1 MMAAEAE
8 PLDRMLQDAM
18 DAYRDGDF
26 NKAEVQCRQILEQD
40 PNHIGTMQVLAAVAG
55 QFGVPQRGIE
65 LVNKIIQLQPAHA
78 DAHIQLA
85 KLLRQEGKDEEAIAA
100 LKTAMEF
107 APKSAAAYNDLGLI
121 YRDTNRA
128 AEATECF
135 DRAAELDP
143 KMAIAHYNKGL
154 VLEAQGRRAEAI
166 AAFKNVISADPK
178 FAEAYAKL
186 GNLMLQSNEH
196 SAAFDMFRNA
206 VQAKPGSAIAWMC
219 QARILAEEGK
229 TAAAEEAVRNA
240 IEIQP
245 QNSDAHILLGSILME
260 LGRFEDAAVAAD
272 LGIALSR
279 QQLSGY
285 HQLVSAR
292 KMKERD
298 RPLIA
303 QIEWMLDEGGL
314 PEDGRI
320 DVGFALGKA
329 YDDYGEYE
337 KAIAHFDAANGLK
350 HKQTSPDTAVYA
362 NFGARVDWQISN
374 FNAEF
379 FARNADLGSEW
390 DAPVLIIG
398 MPRSGTTLVE
408 QILSS
413 HPEIGAGGELPF
425 WRDHLANFRM
435 DRSRRV
441 DLAWSEK
448 TAEEYKELLT
458 ELCPG
463 KRRVTDKM
471 PQNFNFVAL
480 VHAVFPRAR
489 FIHCVRHPV
498 DTCLSIYFQNFSRH
512 VDFAYDRADLVA
524 FYRQYQRLMAH
535 WRSVLPPS
543 SLFEIQYEE
552 LVADPEPLTRKLIDF
567 CGLEWDDSC
576 LRHDRNMRP
585 VRTASL
591 WQARQPMYRT
601 SVARWRNYRPW
612 LGELEQFLSDEER
625 TAAPVPTQET
635 DGQPAEVNGSD
646 GAG

>member
-1 MMAAEAE
+1 MMVAEAE
-8 PLDRMLQDAM
+8 PLDQLLQDAM
-18 DAYRDGDF
+18 SAYRAGDF
-26 NKAEVQCRQILEQD
+26 NKAEVQCRQILERNPD
-40 PNHIGTMQVLAAVAG
+40 HIATMQVLAAVAG

-65 LVNKIIQLQPAHA
+65 LVNKIIKLQPGHA

-85 KLLRQEGKDEEAIAA
+85 KLLRQDGKDEEAIAA
-100 LKTAMEF
+100 LKSAIEL
-107 APKSAAAYNDLGLI
+107 APDSAAAYNDLGLI

-128 AEATECF
+128 AEAMECF

-143 KMAIAHYNKGL
+143 KMAIALYNKGL
-154 VLEAQGRRAEAI
+154 VFEAQGQRGEAI
-166 AAFKNVISADPK
+166 AAFKEVVAADPK

-186 GNLMLQSNEH
+186 GNFLLQSNDH
-196 SAAFDMFRNA
+196 STAFNMFRSA
-206 VQAKPGSAIAWMC
+206 VEAKPGSAIAWMC

-229 TAAAEEAVRNA
+229 TAAAEEAVRKA

-245 QNSDAHILLGSILME
+245 QNSDAHVLLGSILME

-272 LGIALSR
+272 LGIALNR

-285 HQLVSAR
+285 HQLVSSR
-292 KMKERD
+292 KMTERD
-298 RPLIA
+298 RPLVA
-303 QIEWMLDEGGL
+303 QIEWMLEEVGL

-337 KAIAHFDAANGLK
+337 KAIGHFDAANGLK

-362 NFGARVDWQISN
+362 NFGTRVDWQIAN
-374 FNAEF
+374 FNADF
-379 FARNADLGSEW
+379 FARNAGLGSDW

-413 HPEIGAGGELPF
+413 HPEVGAGGELPF
-425 WRDHLANFRM
+425 WRDHMANFRM
-435 DRSRRV
+435 DSSRRA
-441 DLAWSEK
+441 DPAW
-448 TAEEYKELLT
+448 TALTAREYKALLT
-458 ELCPG
+458 EICPG

-480 VHAVFPRAR
+480 VRAVFPCAR
-489 FIHCVRHPV
+489 FIHCMRHPV

-512 VDFAYDRADLVA
+512 VDFAYDRADLAA

-535 WRSVLPPS
+535 WRKVLPPS
-543 SLFEIQYEE
+543 SLFEVQYED

-567 CGLEWDDSC
+567 CGLEWDDAC
-576 LRHDRNMRP
+576 LRHDRNTRP

-601 SVARWRNYRPW
+601 SVARWRNYRSW
-612 LGELEQFLSDEER
+612 LGELEEFLSDDER
-625 TAAPVPTQET
+625 AAARSSAQEIH
-635 DGQPAEVNGSD
+635 DDRAELGSD
-646 GAG
+646 RPG